1 MEYRTVKEMAELW
14 NVSQRLIQKY
24 CAQGRINGVIKFGG
38 SWRIP
43 ENAEKPRD
51 PRSKQEM
58 TSSLLM
64 GLMPLLNLSFT
75 PGHCLE
81 EIEKI
86 AEKQQRDIAY
96 AEYYYFSGQAEKA
109 VQLTERYLTCPD
121 DGLRLSACLIYSFAN
136 LPLGEI
142 QRSKYT
148 LGEIERILKS
158 EEGKEATPYQKAIH
172 AFVASA
178 AAILLHLPISK
189 DFQEVKGFLS
199 ILPPGLRAF
208 ALYVQAHHLYLEK
221 QYERSLGVVE
231 ATLAMGAQKYP
242 ITAIYLHMIATID
255 NMSLK
260 RTQQAQHHLLKAWE
274 LARPDDLIECFGEHH
289 GLLGGMLESVIKPRW
304 PEDFKRIIAITYR
317 FSSGWRKVH
326 NPATGHDVADNL
338 TTTEFA
344 IAMLAARGWKNQEIA
359 QQLNISSNT
368 VKSYISTILQK
379 LNIKQR
385 KDLVHYVLK

>member
-1 MEYRTVKEMAELW
+1 MEYRTVKEMAETW
-14 NVSQRLIQKY
+14 DVSQRLIQKY
-24 CAQGRINGVIKFGG
+24 CAQGRIKGAIKFGG

-51 PRSKQEM
+51 PRSKSEE
-58 TSSLLM
+58 SSALLS
-64 GLMPLLNLSFT
+64 GLMPLMNMNFT
-75 PGHCLE
+75 PGHCVDA
-81 EIEKI
+81 IEKI
-86 AEKQQRDIAY
+86 TDKQQRDIAY

-109 VQLTERYLTCPD
+109 VRLTEQYLTCAD
-121 DGLRLSACLIYSFAN
+121 DGLRLSACFIYSFAN

-148 LGEIERILKS
+148 LGEIGRILKS
-158 EEGKEATPYQKAIH
+158 GEDEVASSYQKAIR

-178 AAILLHLPISK
+178 ASILLHLPISK
-189 DFQEVKGFLS
+189 DFPKVQEFLPS
-199 ILPPGLRAF
+199 LPPGLRAF
-208 ALYVQAHHLYLEK
+208 ALYVQAHNLYLQK
-221 QYERSLGVVE
+221 QYERSLGIVE
-231 ATLAMGAQKYP
+231 ATLAMGAKQYP
-242 ITAIYLHMIATID
+242 ISAIYLHMIATID

-260 RTQQAQHHLLKAWE
+260 RTQQAKQHLLRAWD
-274 LARPDDLIECFGEHH
+274 LARPD
-289 GLLGGMLESVIKPRW
+289 
-304 PEDFKRIIAITYR
+304 DFKRIIAITYR

-379 LNIKQR
+379 LNVKQR

>member
-1 MEYRTVKEMAELW
+1 MEYRTVKEMEETW
-14 NVSQRLIQKY
+14 DVSQRLIQKY
-24 CAQGRINGVIKFGG
+24 CAQGRIKGAIKFGG

-51 PRSKQEM
+51 PRSKSEE
-58 TSSLLM
+58 SSALLS
-64 GLMPLLNLSFT
+64 GLMPLMNMNFT
-75 PGHCLE
+75 PGHCVDA
-81 EIEKI
+81 IKKI
-86 AEKQQRDIAY
+86 TDKQQRDIAY

-109 VQLTERYLTCPD
+109 VRLTEQYLTCAD
-121 DGLRLSACLIYSFAN
+121 DGLRLSACFIYSFAN

-148 LGEIERILKS
+148 LNEIGRILKS
-158 EEGKEATPYQKAIH
+158 GEDEVASSYQKAIR

-178 AAILLHLPISK
+178 ASILLHLPISK
-189 DFQEVKGFLS
+189 DFPKVQEFLPS
-199 ILPPGLRAF
+199 LPPGLRAF
-208 ALYVQAHHLYLEK
+208 ALYVQAHNLYLQK
-221 QYERSLGVVE
+221 QYERSLGIVE
-231 ATLAMGAQKYP
+231 ATLAMGAKQYP
-242 ITAIYLHMIATID
+242 ISAIYLHMIATID

-260 RTQQAQHHLLKAWE
+260 RTQQAKQHLLRAWD

-304 PEDFKRIIAITYR
+304 PDDFKRIIAITYR

-379 LNIKQR
+379 LNVKQR